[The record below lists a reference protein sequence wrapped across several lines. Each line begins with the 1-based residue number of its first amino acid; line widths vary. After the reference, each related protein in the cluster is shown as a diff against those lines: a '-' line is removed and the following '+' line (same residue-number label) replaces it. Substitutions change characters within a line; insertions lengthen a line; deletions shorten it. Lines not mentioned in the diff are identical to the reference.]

1 MVFPCIWT
9 LSNRNFISRESN
21 TRNSN
26 QVHFTIFMIV
36 GDLHFPLLWPQQRLG
51 NLGNIMPLGLRPM
64 EEVAGARLLHNI
76 WPGEPSHLA
85 EPVIA
90 VDDGTILYS
99 GICNDKF
106 FICNKKRVGH
116 LLDIFHRAHTN
127 TTTISCIIRVWK
139 AIVFPRC

>member
-1 MVFPCIWT
+1 MVFLYIWT
-9 LSNRNFISRESN
+9 LSNWIFISRESN
-21 TRNSN
+21 TRNSK
-26 QVHFTIFMIV
+26 QAHFTIFMII

-64 EEVAGARLLHNI
+64 EKVAGARLLHDI

-90 VDDGTILYS
+90 VDDGTVLHS
-99 GICNDKF
+99 SICNDKF

-116 LLDIFHRAHTN
+116 LLDIFHRVHTN
-127 TTTISCIIRVWK
+127 TKTISCIIRVWK
-139 AIVFPRC
+139 AVVSPRC